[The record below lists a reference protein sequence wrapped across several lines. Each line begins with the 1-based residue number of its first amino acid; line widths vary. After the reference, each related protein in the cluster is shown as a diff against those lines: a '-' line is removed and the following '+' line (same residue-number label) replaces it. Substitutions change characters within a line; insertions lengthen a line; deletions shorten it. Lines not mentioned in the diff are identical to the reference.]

1 MKGIKI
7 VLPIVM
13 IAVLCL
19 AWFSFAT
26 GTLSE
31 FAAYRACM
39 KDAEISMEAGLY
51 EQAVEF
57 YKEALDLKSLES
69 TYFKIKEA
77 YDLLYAEEH
86 IPFVRNLYIED
97 MALAAEAFPKTEVFW
112 TTQIKLYNEA
122 NNFSKAYSVA
132 QKAQNYGAR
141 GEELDRLYQEL
152 LYKVK
157 VDYSLYTAFKTALNG
172 FITVS
177 DGSNWF
183 VLDDSGNTITSNYQ
197 FAGLLNDAGKGLYTN
212 SIDTRFLDI
221 NEIPRAR
228 FDITVEDAGYYN
240 EKSDILPVK
249 IDGTWRYMK
258 LDGSF
263 LPGEF
268 EVAGSFYDRQAVV
281 KIENTWSV
289 IDEQGNLKA
298 LSGFEDIKLDLY
310 GCHNQNGIV
319 IAKKDGKFHLYDTE
333 FKQVGDFAADDM
345 DICIDPDK
353 IAFLSN
359 EKWGFV
365 DSAGNV
371 VHEPEFA
378 GAKSFSNGYAAVCDN
393 QGLWG
398 FIREDYTLVIDYQ
411 FLDAFYFTQ
420 AETCM
425 VSKTAGTVQMLQF
438 MFD

>member
-1 MKGIKI
+1 MKAMKI

-31 FAAYRACM
+31 FTAYRACL
-39 KDAEISMEAGLY
+39 KDAEISIDAGLY

-57 YKEALDLKSLES
+57 YKESLGYKSLES
-69 TYFKIKEA
+69 TYMEIKAA
-77 YDLLYAEEH
+77 YDLLYTEEH
-86 IPFVRNLYIED
+86 TPFIRNLYVED
-97 MALAAEAFPKTEVFW
+97 MALAAEAFPKTELFW

-122 NNFSKAYSVA
+122 NNFTKAYSVA
-132 QKAQNYGAR
+132 KKAQNYGVH
-141 GEELDRLYQEL
+141 GDELDSLYQEL

-157 VDYSLYTAFKTALNG
+157 VDYSLYTSFKTALNG

-177 DGSNWF
+177 DGANWF

-197 FAGLLNDAGKGLYTN
+197 FAGLLNDEGKGLYTN
-212 SIDTRFLDI
+212 SVDTRFLDM
-221 NEIPRAR
+221 NEVPRAR

-249 IDGTWRYMK
+249 MNGVWKYLK

-281 KIENTWSV
+281 MTGGTWSV
-289 IDEQGNLKA
+289 IDEEGKLKA
-298 LSGFEDIKLDLY
+298 LTGFEDIKLDMY
-310 GCHNQNGIV
+310 GCHIQNGIV
-319 IAKKDGKFHLYDTE
+319 IAKKDGEYHLYDTE
-333 FKQVGDFAADDM
+333 FNQIGNFGAEDI
-345 DICIDPDK
+345 DICIDPEK
-353 IAFLSN
+353 IAFMN
-359 EKWGFV
+359 NGKWGFV
-365 DSAGNV
+365 DSNGKV
-371 VHEPEFA
+371 VREPEFA
-378 GAKSFSNGYAAVCDN
+378 GAKSFANGYAAVCND
-393 QGLWG
+393 QSLWG
-398 FIREDYTLVIDYQ
+398 FIKEDYTLVVDYQ
-411 FLDAFYFTQ
+411 FADAFYFTQ

-425 VSKTAGTVQMLQF
+425 VSKTTGTVQMLHF
-438 MFD
+438 MFE

>member
-1 MKGIKI
+1 MKAMKI

-31 FAAYRACM
+31 FTAYRACM
-39 KDAEISMEAGLY
+39 EDAEISMEAGLY

-57 YKEALDLKSLES
+57 YKESLDHKSQES
-69 TYFKIKEA
+69 TYFKIKDA

-86 IPFVRNLYIED
+86 TPFIRNLYIGD
-97 MALAAEAFPKTEVFW
+97 MALAAEAFPKTEIFW

-132 QKAQNYGAR
+132 QKAQNYGAS
-141 GEELDRLYQEL
+141 GEELSSLYQEL

-157 VDYSLYTAFKTALNG
+157 VDYSLYTTFKTALNG
-172 FITVS
+172 FITVC
-177 DGSNWF
+177 DGANWF
-183 VLDDSGNTITSNYQ
+183 VLDDSGNEITSNYQ
-197 FAGLLNDAGKGLYTN
+197 FAGLLNDEGKGLYTN
-212 SIDTRFLDI
+212 IVDTRFLDV

-249 IDGTWRYMK
+249 LDGVWKYMK

-263 LPGEF
+263 LPGEY
-268 EVAGSFYDRQAVV
+268 EIAGSFYDRQAVV
-281 KIENTWSV
+281 KKDNTWSV

-298 LSGFEDIKLDLY
+298 LPGFDDIKLDLY
-310 GCHNQNGIV
+310 GCHIQNGIV
-319 IAKKDGKFHLYDTE
+319 IAKKDGMYHLYDTE
-333 FKQVGDFAADDM
+333 FKQIGDFGAE
-345 DICIDPDK
+345 DIDISIDPER
-353 IAFLSN
+353 IAFMRN
-359 EKWGFV
+359 GKWGFV
-365 DSAGNV
+365 DSDGKV

-378 GAKSFSNGYAAVCDN
+378 GAKSFSNGYAAVCND

-398 FIREDYTLVIDYQ
+398 FIREDYTLVIDHQ
-411 FLDAFYFTQ
+411 FVDAFYFTQ